1 MANCENQQWK
11 RERKPELPSSKV
23 FVRNSLKS
31 SLGRARGG
39 FLWFRL
45 RLELYF
51 SPFLGQYFSANCI
64 SHIPR
69 TVFLRSKLAGFHS
82 LGPAALEASPGFPTG
97 PKLELE
103 QPTHFTVSPGQIS
116 QQTDRQTKVKHQ
128 LSGLQ
133 SVILTR
139 IEGLTHDQKW
149 KQLIFVTFSR

>member
-1 MANCENQQWK
+1 MANCQQWK
-11 RERKPELPSSKV
+11 RERKPELRSSKV

-31 SLGRARGG
+31 SLGMARGG

-64 SHIPR
+64 SQIPR

-82 LGPAALEASPGFPTG
+82 LGPAALEASPGFPPG
-97 PKLELE
+97 PKLSKAGATNTLYC
-103 QPTHFTVSPGQIS
+103 QSVANFT
-116 QQTDRQTKVKHQ
+116 TDRQTKVKHQ